1 MKKSLLSL
9 LLAITMLVMLVLPA
23 SAATGSLTT
32 AAKLSSDGTGFTVE
46 LIVKDNPGIIA
57 MTGKLTYDS
66 NVFKLTDVK
75 NGEIFDSIFMSSQTM
90 KVNPYQNI
98 WMDATASE
106 DIKTNGVLATY
117 TFEVLKN
124 APIGESEIKFEIT
137 ESVNFKKDSTSQF
150 NGCSFKVNVKSN
162 SGNSQSGASG
172 SDSAANSDDKITN
185 DQTLNVQKPL
195 KDNTDTED
203 TSSNAQVSDETE
215 SEVTTIGEADDSDTD
230 NKDKLEGKDRTLIT
244 IITIAAVLVLGLAIT
259 FTALYFRKKSA
270 NQNSNE

>member
-32 AAKLSSDGTGFTVE
+32 TAKLSSDGTGFTVE

-66 NVFKLTDVK
+66 KVFKLTDVK
-75 NGEIFDSIFMSSQTM
+75 NGEIFESIFMSSQN
-90 KVNPYQNI
+90 KQVNPYQNI
-98 WMDATASE
+98 WMDATAEE

-124 APIGESEIKFEIT
+124 APVGESEIKFEIA

-150 NGCSFKVNVKSN
+150 KGCSFKVNVSNN
-162 SGNSQSGASG
+162 SGNSQPTTPNN
-172 SDSAANSDDKITN
+172 DTITNSEDETTN
-185 DQTLNVQKPL
+185 DQTLNVQKPI
-195 KDNTDTED
+195 KDNTITED
-203 TSSNAQVSDETE
+203 ESDNTQSGDGTE
-215 SEVTTIGEADDSDTD
+215 SEQSVNEEDDYSI
-230 NKDKLEGKDRTLIT
+230 LENPDEELESKDRTRIT

-259 FTALYFRKKSA
+259 FTALYFRKNKQKS
-270 NQNSNE
+270 